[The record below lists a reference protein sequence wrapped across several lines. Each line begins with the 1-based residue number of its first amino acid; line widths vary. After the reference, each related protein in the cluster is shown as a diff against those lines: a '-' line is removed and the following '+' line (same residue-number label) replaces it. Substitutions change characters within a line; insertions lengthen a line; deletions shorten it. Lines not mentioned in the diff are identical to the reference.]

1 MERNPFMLNSPTISD
16 SPVIPS
22 PTDARSPLQITSLHR
37 DMLFMSLTKL
47 FGNFDQAL
55 LNRIEPLLE
64 WVHIGGGECL
74 FNQHEPGDCL
84 YFVISGRL
92 QATIKTPDGK
102 AKKIGE
108 IMRGETVGE
117 MALFTGDPRSATITA
132 IRDSVLVKLSKP
144 VFEQVIMNYP
154 VVAINV
160 TKLIINRLNQ
170 AQAPRKPIKKPVNIC
185 LMAAHPGVDIG
196 QIADDLFAQLQRK
209 GTAKLLSS
217 ERINAE
223 HGQADLA
230 QIDRTDMGA
239 YLQLTKWL
247 EEQESQHEFMIFVAD
262 ESTRNGTLTP
272 WSHRCLR
279 QADEIMVFVDATQK
293 PTLTPIEQHVRQA
306 GFANESAQTLILV
319 HPIQTAIPQH
329 TAQWLNHRTT
339 VRAHYHIRAGSEAD
353 IARLGRILSG
363 TAIGFVLAGGGAKGF
378 AHVGVLKALQEFGI
392 PVDFVGGTS
401 VGGLVAG
408 AISFG
413 QPADIVSQHM
423 RKGAFFNPTGDYNW
437 FPLISLIRGGRIEQ
451 MIRNCVK
458 DFSGYEET
466 DIEDSWLTLF
476 TLSSNYTQAR
486 EEVHM
491 RGSLVKF
498 MRSTTAIPGVFPPV
512 IHGNDFLVDGGTFN
526 NFPADVMS
534 RLPVGKIIG
543 VDFVI
548 DKQHEMTIEDIPSPR
563 QLMRDKLR
571 NRKNKKYRL
580 PSLVSIMLNST
591 LLYSTARRNE
601 TLRYLDLYFNPDVSR
616 FGLVSWTAFDK
627 IVEKGYEHAK
637 EVLSKLTETELNS
650 FRR

>member
-1 MERNPFMLNSPTISD
+1 
-16 SPVIPS
+16 
-22 PTDARSPLQITSLHR
+22 
-37 DMLFMSLTKL
+37 MSLTKL
-47 FGNFDQAL
+47 FGEFDQSL

-74 FNQHEPGDCL
+74 FRQHEPGDCL

-92 QATIKTPDGK
+92 QATILTSDGK
-102 AKKIGE
+102 QKKIGE

-144 VFEQVIMNYP
+144 VFEQVIMSYP

-160 TKLIINRLNQ
+160 TKLIINRLNN
-170 AQAPRKPIKKPVNIC
+170 AQTPRKPIKKPVNIC
-185 LMAAHPGVDIG
+185 LMGAHPGVDID
-196 QIADDLFAQLQRK
+196 QLADELFAQLARK
-209 GTAKLLSS
+209 GTAKILTSR
-217 ERINAE
+217 RINAE
-223 HGQADLA
+223 HEHAGLA
-230 QIDRTDMGA
+230 QIDRTDETA
-239 YLQLTKWL
+239 YLHLTKWL
-247 EEQESQHEFMIFVAD
+247 EEQESQHEFLLFVAD
-262 ESTRNGTLTP
+262 ESTRTGKLTP

-293 PTLTPIEQHVRQA
+293 PSLTPIESHIRQA
-306 GFANESAQTLILV
+306 GLANEHAQTLVLV
-319 HPIQTAIPQH
+319 HPAQTPIPQH
-329 TAQWLNHRTT
+329 TAQWLNYRPA

-353 IARLGRILSG
+353 MARLGRILSG

-378 AHVGVLKALQEFGI
+378 AHIGVLKALQEYSI

-413 QPADIVSQHM
+413 QPADIVGQHM
-423 RKGAFFNPTGDYNW
+423 RKGAFFNPTRDYNW

-451 MIRNCVK
+451 MIRNCVR

-548 DKQHEMTIEDIPSPR
+548 DKQHELTIEDIPSPN
-563 QLMRDKLR
+563 QLLRDKLR

-637 EVLSKLTETELNS
+637 DILSGLSENELNA